1 MFKVFPVYFTFIASS
16 IAISSAGFLIGLIG
30 TMYTLQIT
38 PMGDK
43 CLCSRKAKN
52 KKYQACQSLDMLSP
66 SNILFIYPYGWG

>member
-38 PMGDK
+38 PMG
-43 CLCSRKAKN
+43 
-52 KKYQACQSLDMLSP
+52 
-66 SNILFIYPYGWG
+66 